1 MAQAGYVTSKLK
13 VDDLV
18 KLDLDQIRHLSEALS
33 AIEKYE
39 GEACFITHR
48 DDHVAS
54 RLQGRELFYINDPHT
69 SLLAYMKNG
78 VLALYL
84 FLKLRPRV
92 VLSTGAGLAII
103 FCLLCKLFGSKLIF
117 VETGAR
123 VTTPS
128 KSGRFMYRYAD
139 RFYVQWPAV
148 TREYPEAIYK
158 GRLL

>member
-1 MAQAGYVTSKLK
+1 MASWRFNRELCVICSAGG
-13 VDDLV
+13 
-18 KLDLDQIRHLSEALS
+18 HLSEALS
-33 AIEKYE
+33 AIDKC
-39 GEACFITHR
+39 EADTCFITHR

-54 RLQGRELFYINDPHT
+54 RLGDYDLFYINDPHT
-69 SLLAYMKNG
+69 SVLAYIRNG
-78 VLALYL
+78 FKSLYF

-103 FCLLCKLFGSKLIF
+103 FCLLSKFYGGKLIF

-128 KSGRFMYRYAD
+128 RTGRFMYRYAD
-139 RFYVQWPAV
+139 RFYVQWQGV
-148 TREYPEAIYK
+148 IREYPGAIYK